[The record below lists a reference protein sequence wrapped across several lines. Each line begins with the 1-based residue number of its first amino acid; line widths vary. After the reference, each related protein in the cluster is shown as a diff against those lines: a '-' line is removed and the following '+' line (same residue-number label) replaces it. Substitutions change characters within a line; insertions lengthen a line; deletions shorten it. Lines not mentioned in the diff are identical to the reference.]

1 MRSSNSPNNEY
12 ALKDLIS
19 ILLVDDDEDDYLIT
33 RDLIDEITYQRYQL
47 DWIDDYGQALQ
58 IMDRQDYDVYLVDYR
73 LGASTGLDLIREA
86 QEREYHR
93 PIILLTGQGDLETDA
108 RAMRLGAADYLI
120 KSQLTADKLERSVRY
135 AIQQARNLYEIQ
147 ALNAELEERV
157 ERRTQALRQ
166 AVADLRQ
173 SQQLFRSIAQSF
185 PNGTIM
191 VLDRDLRF
199 VFVEGTEL
207 QRLQFRGEDLIGQYM
222 TAFFPENLQPI
233 LEYYL
238 ERVREG
244 ESLNFEI
251 NFREYVYSMR
261 GVPLEGAEGRVDQI
275 LLVTNNITR
284 EKKAEEEVRNALKK
298 ERQLNELKSRFVSM
312 ASHEFRTPLST
323 ILSSVSLISR
333 YTQGE
338 QQHKREKHIERI
350 KSSVRNLTAI
360 LEEFLSLTRLEEGK
374 IDVRAD
380 AFDARSFFHEVI
392 DEMQGLLKPGQRI
405 DLEAGALN
413 EVFLDKHLL
422 RNILNNLLSN
432 AIKYSEAGSHIRV
445 ELEVSEETMR
455 FAIMDEGIGIPEE
468 EQVHLFERFYRA
480 HNATNIQG
488 TGLGLNIVR
497 KYVSLLNGQI
507 DFDST
512 LGEGT
517 TFTITCPR
525 RYEGEPA
532 APTSQTAP
540 EGQR

>member
-1 MRSSNSPNNEY
+1 LKLSSFPNVDHS
-12 ALKDLIS
+12 LKDLIS

-33 RDLIDEITYQRYQL
+33 RDLIDEISYQRYQL
-47 DWIDDYGQALQ
+47 DWIDDYGQALR

-73 LGASTGLDLIREA
+73 LGARTGLDLISEGQA
-86 QEREYHR
+86 REYHR

-108 RAMRLGAADYLI
+108 RAMQLGAADYLV

-135 AIQQARNLYEIQ
+135 AIQQARTLHEIQ
-147 ALNAELEERV
+147 VLNTELEERV

-185 PNGTIM
+185 PNGSIM
-191 VLDRDLRF
+191 VLDRDLSF
-199 VFVEGTEL
+199 VFVEGSEL
-207 QRLQFRGEDLIGQYM
+207 QRLGFQPAQLVGQPMM
-222 TAFFPENLQPI
+222 TFFPENLHPI
-233 LEYYL
+233 MEYYL
-238 ERVREG
+238 QRVREG

-251 NFREYVYSMR
+251 NFREYIYSMR
-261 GVPLEGAEGRVDQI
+261 GVPLEGAEGRIDQI
-275 LLVTNNITR
+275 LLVSNNITR

-333 YTQGE
+333 YTESE
-338 QQHKREKHIERI
+338 QQHKREKHIERV
-350 KSSVRNLTAI
+350 KSSVRNLTGI

-374 IDVRAD
+374 IEVRAD
-380 AFDARSFFHEVI
+380 SFDAEAFFLEVI

-405 DLEAGALN
+405 HLRVEGPS
-413 EVFLDKHLL
+413 EVYLDKHLM

-432 AIKYSEAGSHIRV
+432 AIKYSQEGDSIEVTLGGDEAMLKFSI
-445 ELEVSEETMR
+445 
-455 FAIMDEGIGIPEE
+455 IDYGIGIPEE

-480 HNATNIQG
+480 QNATNIQG

-497 KYVSLLNGQI
+497 KYVSLLNGQVS
-507 DFDST
+507 FESS
-512 LGEGT
+512 LSVGT

-525 RYEGEPA
+525 RFEPDFVEK
-532 APTSQTAP
+532 PVKT
-540 EGQR
+540 